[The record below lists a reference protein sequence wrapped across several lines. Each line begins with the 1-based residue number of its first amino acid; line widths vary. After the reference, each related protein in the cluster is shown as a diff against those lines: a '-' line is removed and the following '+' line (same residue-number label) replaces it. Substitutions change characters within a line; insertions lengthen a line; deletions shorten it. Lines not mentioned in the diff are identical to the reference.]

1 MELKIIKKQAEKHL
15 KAVESGKYDFDK
27 VTEFIFK
34 VEPEV
39 FGGDCSVELSEYVA
53 RWEFPDNPADEITEE
68 DYLQGCLQTII
79 NAC

>member
-1 MELKIIKKQAEKHL
+1 MNTNTIKTKAEKHL

-53 RWEFPDNPADEITEE
+53 RWMFPENPADEISEY
-68 DYLQGCLQTII
+68 DYLQGCLQTIV

>member
-1 MELKIIKKQAEKHL
+1 MNLQTIKKQAQNFI

-39 FGGDCSVELSEYVA
+39 FGGDCSVEISEYVA
-53 RWEFPDNPADEITEE
+53 RW
-68 DYLQGCLQTII
+68 
-79 NAC
+79 

>member
-1 MELKIIKKQAEKHL
+1 MELQAVKKQAEKHL

-27 VTEFIFK
+27 VTEFISK

-39 FGGDCSVELSEYVA
+39 FGGDCSVEISEYVA
-53 RWEFPDNPADEITEE
+53 RWEFPDNAEDEISEK
-68 DYLQGCLQTII
+68 DYLLGCLQTIV

>member
-1 MELKIIKKQAEKHL
+1 MNTDTIKTKAEKFI
-15 KAVESGKYDFDK
+15 KAVKNGKYDFDK

-53 RWEFPDNPADEITEE
+53 RWMFPENPADEITEK
-68 DYLQGCLQTII
+68 DYLTGCLQAIVY
-79 NAC
+79 AC

>member
-1 MELKIIKKQAEKHL
+1 MELQAIKKQAEKHL
-15 KAVESGKYDFDK
+15 KAVENGKYDFDK

-53 RWEFPDNPADEITEE
+53 RWEFPDNEDDEITEV
-68 DYLQGCLQTII
+68 DYLTGCLQTIV

>member
-1 MELKIIKKQAEKHL
+1 MELLAIKKQAGKHL

-27 VTEFIFK
+27 VQAFIFK

-39 FGGDCSVELSEYVA
+39 FGGDCSVEISEYVA
-53 RWEFPDNPADEITEE
+53 RWEFPDNEDDEITEV
-68 DYLQGCLQTII
+68 DYLTGCLQTIV